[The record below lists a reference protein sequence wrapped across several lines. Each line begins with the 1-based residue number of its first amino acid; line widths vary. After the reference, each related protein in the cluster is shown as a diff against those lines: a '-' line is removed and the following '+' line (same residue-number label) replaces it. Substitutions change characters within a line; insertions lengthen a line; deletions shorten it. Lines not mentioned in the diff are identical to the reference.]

1 MSFSYEQKQDI
12 MKIQMKSFCCRKA
25 FLHGVLASRA
35 RCCDGL
41 VEISLENSELC
52 EHMTPFVKEFFGRE
66 CVIASSSIGGRRRIL
81 SFESAAAEKYLT
93 ELASV
98 GADMFVE
105 RCPACKSAFLRG
117 IFFAAGSVSS
127 PESQYSLEFS
137 LGDRA
142 RRFSDFFES
151 QSLYPKRH
159 ERNREVVLYF
169 RNSTMI
175 EDFFAL
181 AGMNHA
187 VFHLMNTK
195 INSDIR
201 NGANRVAN
209 CETNNIMKAV
219 NTSMKQI
226 EVIEALESAQLLSSL
241 PEDLIA
247 TARLRMAHRD
257 LSLSQLAA
265 IATPHISKSG
275 LSHRLAKIMQIGK
288 QLLGEE
294 E

>member
-1 MSFSYEQKQDI
+1 MSFSFEQKQDI
-12 MKIQMKSFCCRKA
+12 MKMQMKSFCCRMA
-25 FLHGVLASRA
+25 FLHGVMSARA
-35 RCCDGL
+35 VCRDGL
-41 VEISLENSELC
+41 IEISLESRELC
-52 EHMTPFVKEFFGRE
+52 EHIAPFVKEFFGRAP
-66 CVIASSSIGGRRRIL
+66 VIASSSVGGRRRIL

-93 ELASV
+93 EQAM
-98 GADMFVE
+98 GGEMFSE
-105 RCPACKSAFLRG
+105 RCPFCNPAFLRG
-117 IFFAAGSVSS
+117 LFFAAGSVSS
-127 PESQYSLEFS
+127 PEKQYSLEFS

-142 RRFSDFFES
+142 RRFSEYLETL
-151 QSLYPKRH
+151 SLYPKRN
-159 ERNREVVLYF
+159 ERGREVVLYF

-226 EVIEALESAQLLSSL
+226 EVIEALENAQLLSSL
-241 PEDLIA
+241 PEDLVA
-247 TARLRMAHRD
+247 TARLRLEHRD

-265 IATPHISKSG
+265 LATPHISKSG
-275 LSHRLAKIMQIGK
+275 LSHRLAKIMELGK
-288 QLLGEE
+288 RLLGERE
-294 E
+294 